1 MTWRARA
8 SALAL
13 LVAAALPAHAVAVV
27 DDSGAT
33 VRLDRPAQRIV
44 SLSPGITELLFS
56 AGAGPQIVGVSAH
69 SDFPP
74 EARSLPQV
82 SRAQGIDLERIAALR
97 PDLIVT
103 WGSGYSP
110 SLLDA
115 LRSLAVPVYVL
126 EPRALESVA
135 ASIER
140 LGVLAGSARAP
151 AVAGAFRERLLALRR
166 QYSGRSPIR
175 VFYQVWSSPIM
186 TLSGGHLAS
195 EVMRT
200 CGARNVFEDLAP
212 LVATVDAEA
221 VIAAQP
227 QILLTAEAGGVD
239 HGALD
244 VWQRFAQIPA
254 VAAGRLVTLDAD
266 ELDRGSVRV
275 LDATQ
280 KLCEIVERARS
291 PAVPAEAA
299 RAK

>member
-1 MTWRARA
+1 VKPRARA
-8 SALAL
+8 AALAL
-13 LVAAALPAHAVAVV
+13 LAAATLPAHAQAVT
-27 DDSGAT
+27 DDRGAT
-33 VRLDRPAQRIV
+33 VRLSRPAQRIV

-56 AGAGPQIVGVSAH
+56 VGAGPQIVGVSAY
-69 SDFPP
+69 SDFPAG
-74 EARSLPQV
+74 ARSLPQV
-82 SRAQGIDLERIAALR
+82 SRAQGIDLERIAALH

-110 SLLDA
+110 ALLDA

-135 ASIER
+135 TSIER
-140 LGVLAGSARAP
+140 LGVLTGSSSAA
-151 AVAGAFRERLLALRR
+151 AVAGAFRARLGALRQR
-166 QYSGRSPIR
+166 YSGRSAVR
-175 VFYQVWSSPIM
+175 VFYQVWNSPTM

-200 CGARNVFEDLAP
+200 CGARNVFEDLTP

-221 VIAAQP
+221 VIAARP
-227 QILLTAEAGGVD
+227 QILLTAESGGVD

-244 VWQRFAQIPA
+244 GWKRFAQIPA

-280 KLCEIVERARS
+280 RLCEIVERARN
-291 PAVPAEAA
+291 PAVPADAI
-299 RAK
+299 RVK